1 MSLLLSMLSILAL
14 TTVVSLTDF
23 VSAATTVV
31 IPAEQDEIVQFVGM
45 QKGDI
50 ISYSFTAS
58 DTVEFRISL
67 ESGGRVLYLI
77 GTSASGRYPAP
88 QDGDYEV
95 RFTNLEQTPTT
106 LTYTAIE
113 TETPFGLVIILVI
126 AVVLAIATAL
136 IVSYTLVRAKRGF
149 RPPGI

>member
-1 MSLLLSMLSILAL
+1 MSMLSIAVLAA
-14 TTVVSLTDF
+14 VVSITGF
-23 VSAATTVV
+23 VLASTTVV
-31 IPAEQDEIVQFVGM
+31 IPAEQDEIVQLVGM
-45 QKGDI
+45 QKGDT

-67 ESGGRVLYLI
+67 ASGGRVLYLI
-77 GTSASGRYPAP
+77 GTSASGSLPAP

-106 LTYTAIE
+106 LTYSASE
-113 TETPFGLVIILVI
+113 TETPFGFVIILVV
-126 AVVLAIATAL
+126 AVVLAIATVL
-136 IVSYTLVRAKRGF
+136 VVSYTLVRAKRWF